1 MPSLY
6 AKEQLIE
13 TDPEGYLKDLSQ
25 WNEAIAEAIA
35 RLEGIALT
43 AEHWQVIYFLREF
56 YQQYQIAPAMRVL
69 VKALAVRG
77 EMKKAIVF
85 IFTAF
90 FHREQLSSPTKLL
103 DCPSLR
109 AVFSR
114 FEDKRSNHLHK
125 QVYRDH

>member
-69 VKALAVRG
+69 VKALAERWG
-77 EMKKAIVF
+77 NEKGNSIYLHGLFPQGAAKQSNKIAG
-85 IFTAF
+85 
-90 FHREQLSSPTKLL
+90 LPKPTR
-103 DCPSLR
+103 CI
-109 AVFSR
+109 
-114 FEDKRSNHLHK
+114 
-125 QVYRDH
+125 